1 MKSVK
6 SVSVELCTSLSFAVH
21 VIIICC
27 VRRCEQPVLT
37 WLLQRGYVWTEVL
50 QQVLV
55 QASSAK
61 DEVWGSLLDHT
72 HDAALWSAARG
83 G

>member
-1 MKSVK
+1 M
-6 SVSVELCTSLSFAVH
+6 H

-37 WLLQRGYVWTEVL
+37 WLLQRVRMDGGYVWTEVL

-55 QASSAK
+55 LASSAEG
-61 DEVWGSLLDHT
+61 EVRALLLDHT
-72 HDAALWSAARG
+72 HDEALWSSARG